1 MSYCI
6 GPCILLGY
14 IVVAVTVIERST
26 QPIPANQK
34 VDTHIRLCVC
44 VWFFDEFDLFQ
55 ARASHTF
62 TRTHIY
68 SFAWNVTQVS
78 VVYSM

>member
-44 VWFFDEFDLFQ
+44 V
-55 ARASHTF
+55 
-62 TRTHIY
+62 
-68 SFAWNVTQVS
+68 
-78 VVYSM
+78 